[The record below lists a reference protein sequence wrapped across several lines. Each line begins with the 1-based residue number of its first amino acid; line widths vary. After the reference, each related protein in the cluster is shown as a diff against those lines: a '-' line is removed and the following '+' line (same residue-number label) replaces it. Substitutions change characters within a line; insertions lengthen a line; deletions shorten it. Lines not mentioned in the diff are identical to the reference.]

1 MNLNIADATFGS
13 WNGDSGT
20 PYHVNSLVVGH
31 DDDSIH
37 IGVKL
42 LQFTVD
48 VGSNKVVHV
57 G

>member
-13 WNGDSGT
+13 WNGDSGA

-37 IGVKL
+37 MGVKL